1 MAALSS
7 SSLIWVWVLER
18 EELNLWS
25 QFGLCSL
32 INTVCYL
39 DVSKCFLKG
48 LYLLLRQS
56 SVPDSSNKWFV
67 EHSGTGTGLS
77 LEHSVKH
84 FSVLLSPLTSA
95 PGFIRRIIFFEGKRL
110 FLSHRWSR
118 LPYSKMVLKNCS
130 LYKMLIFFP
139 FPRCNSQ

>member
-1 MAALSS
+1 MTAPSS
-7 SSLIWVWVLER
+7 SSLIWVWVLEH
-18 EELNLWS
+18 EELHLWS
-25 QFGLCSL
+25 QSGLCSL

-39 DVSKCFLKG
+39 DVSKCIPKG

-56 SVPDSSNKWFV
+56 SVPDSGNKWFV
-67 EHSGTGTGLS
+67 EHLGTCTGLS

-84 FSVLLSPLTSA
+84 FSVLLNLLTSA
-95 PGFIRRIIFFEGKRL
+95 PGFIRRIFFEGKRL

-118 LPYSKMVLKNCS
+118 LPYGKMVLKNSS

-139 FPRCNSQ
+139 FLRCNSQ

>member
-7 SSLIWVWVLER
+7 SSLIWVWVLEC

-67 EHSGTGTGLS
+67 EHSGTGLS

-84 FSVLLSPLTSA
+84 FTVLLSPLTSA
-95 PGFIRRIIFFEGKRL
+95 AGFIRRIIFLKARGSSYLTDGLGCLIAKWF
-110 FLSHRWSR
+110 
-118 LPYSKMVLKNCS
+118 SKTVHYTKC
-130 LYKMLIFFP
+130 
-139 FPRCNSQ
+139 